1 MAERLFEV
9 DVKRGRTRKCHLT
22 MVFLALV
29 VLDHCEPVSRLEMIL
44 IVFCLRLKLFGT
56 GNKDFPE
63 K

>member
-1 MAERLFEV
+1 M

-44 IVFCLRLKLFGT
+44 IVFCLRLKLFGN

>member
-1 MAERLFEV
+1 MS
-9 DVKRGRTRKCHLT
+9 RGEELGSVILT
-22 MVFLALV
+22 VISLALI

-44 IVFCLRLKLFGT
+44 IVFSLRLKLFGN